1 MTPPPLRLDNVTLS
15 RGGRTVARNL
25 SGVFAPGSLTAVTGP
40 NGCGK
45 STLLQTLAGVL
56 PLTAGRISHAPDIA
70 LPDIALLAQE
80 GRLDRG
86 FPINCRDVVALGATA
101 RLGYFRDIGGAL
113 AGDAQAALA
122 AVGLPRFGDRPIGAL
137 SAGQFQRVLFARAL
151 LRDAAIILLDEPF
164 SAVDAATEAA
174 LMDVVH
180 AWHAEGRTI
189 IAVLHDLDLIRAEF
203 PNTLLLGSDPPIWGP
218 TEQVLPR
225 RRTRERVVNA
235 QAAA

>member
-1 MTPPPLRLDNVTLS
+1 M
-15 RGGRTVARNL
+15 VARNL
-25 SGVFAPGSLTAVTGP
+25 TGEFPPGSLTAVTGP

-56 PLTAGRISHAPDIA
+56 PLTAGRISHA
-70 LPDIALLAQE
+70 PDIALLAQE

-113 AGDAQAALA
+113 TGDAQAALA
-122 AVGLPRFGDRPIGAL
+122 AVGLPGFGDRPIGAL

-174 LMDVVH
+174 LMDIIH

-189 IAVLHDLDLIRAEF
+189 IAVLHDLDLIRDEF
-203 PNTLLLGSDPPIWGP
+203 PNTLLLGSDPPIWGS
-218 TEQVLPR
+218 TKQVLPR
-225 RRTRERVVNA
+225 RRTRERVLNA